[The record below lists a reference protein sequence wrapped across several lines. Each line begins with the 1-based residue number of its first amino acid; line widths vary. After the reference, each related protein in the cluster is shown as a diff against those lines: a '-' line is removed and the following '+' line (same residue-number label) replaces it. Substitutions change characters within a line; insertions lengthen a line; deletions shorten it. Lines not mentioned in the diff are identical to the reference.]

1 MIVDLPSLL
10 ITDDDRAVR
19 ETLGDLFAARG
30 FRTLLAGDGVEAV
43 TLVRSEEIHLLLI
56 DQHMPRLTG
65 LEAID
70 RLKALVQP
78 PPCILMSG
86 QLDEAICR
94 AAQQAPV
101 FSVLQKPLRLP
112 EITGV
117 VADVMR
123 RRYDWPPVN

>member
-10 ITDDDRAVR
+10 ISDDDRAVR
-19 ETLGDLFAARG
+19 ETLGDLFSKRG
-30 FRTLLAGDGVEAV
+30 FRTLMAGDGVEAV
-43 TLVRSEEIHLLLI
+43 SLVRNEVIHVVLI

-70 RLKALVQP
+70 RLKALVEP

-86 QLDEAICR
+86 HLDEAICR
-94 AAQQAPV
+94 AAHQASV
-101 FSVLQKPLRLP
+101 FSILQKPLRLP
-112 EITGV
+112 DITGV
-117 VADVMR
+117 VADLMR